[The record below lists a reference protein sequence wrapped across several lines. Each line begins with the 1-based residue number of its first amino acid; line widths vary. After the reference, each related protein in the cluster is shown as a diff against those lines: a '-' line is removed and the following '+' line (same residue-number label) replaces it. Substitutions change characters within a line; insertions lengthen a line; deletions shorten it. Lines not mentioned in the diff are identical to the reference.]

1 MKYLRVILIRI
12 QNNSSKTRLKRAV
25 AKLAH
30 STAFTNKIDP
40 CCRELRNQ
48 AFLIFPW
55 SLEGR
60 KIKVR
65 NSYRSCKVSP
75 CREHD
80 EWQFH
85 SKWNAT
91 ELYYLMILHY
101 FTPYFAEMTL
111 RIILVAN
118 RTNEVNFFIQRQAR
132 AGYKTKVWW
141 KHLFSIVKMY
151 ETHSEKVFNSSKTP
165 WYIFSKHILKLKKVG
180 LVIHL
185 RRSIF
190 EFRITKFGPLREP
203 NVILHFIKHQLSH
216 D

>member
-118 RTNEVNFFIQRQAR
+118 RTNKVNFFYSAASAR
-132 AGYKTKVWW
+132 GLQDKSLVETFILHCQNVRNPLRKSFQFIKNSVVY
-141 KHLFSIVKMY
+141 FF
-151 ETHSEKVFNSSKTP
+151 ETHFKIKKSGTGNSP
-165 WYIFSKHILKLKKVG
+165 EE
-180 LVIHL
+180 IHL
-185 RRSIF
+185 WVSYNKIWTA
-190 EFRITKFGPLREP
+190 EGTKRNTPF
-203 NVILHFIKHQLSH
+203 H
-216 D
+216 